1 MGEKQTG
8 ISIIYVGMHWER
20 APKTTGSM
28 TRFSKES
35 GTKLER
41 TLTQNLF
48 ARKKTAIV
56 VS

>member
-35 GTKLER
+35 GTKLQR

-48 ARKKTAIV
+48 GKKKTAIV
-56 VS
+56 VL